1 MNETKTTAVVGGFSV
16 VATTFLHQSIEEMI
30 PWLLVMFAVIV
41 CDLVVALRRCLIL
54 GEAVRISRAVRA
66 TMGKAVTYFSFVL
79 MVCMLEVACQCNLH
93 LDRWACLVVC
103 AVEFASI
110 ISNLL
115 KPKGLNVDYVETL
128 SQVLKRMFGIKD

>member
-1 MNETKTTAVVGGFSV
+1 
-16 VATTFLHQSIEEMI
+16 
-30 PWLLVMFAVIV
+30 MFAVIV
-41 CDLVVALRRCLIL
+41 CDLVVALRRCALMN
-54 GEAVRISRAVRA
+54 EQVRISRAVRA

-79 MVCMLEVACQCNLH
+79 MVCMMEVACQGGMH

-128 SQVLKRMFGIKD
+128 SKVLQRMFGIKN